1 MSNII
6 YTEKYRPKDIELMS
20 LDKYNK
26 LFINNILSM
35 DNFPNLIFYGPPGTG
50 KTTTIINLINKF
62 LEKKNMKNKGLV
74 MHYNASDDRGIQLIR
89 NTILNFISSN
99 GVLSNEVKF
108 IVLDEADYMT
118 KQAQILLKK
127 ILEDFYENVRI
138 CLICNYI
145 CKIHTSLLSEFVIMK
160 FCNIDTRLVF
170 DILKN
175 ISEKED
181 INISDVNINNIIKY
195 YDTDIRSMINYLQ
208 HSIGNIFD
216 ESEYNRLRQKICLLE
231 HDELVS
237 EIEFRIL
244 TNNISLDEY
253 IKKFIDYFINTS
265 DRITNDFIFFAENIY
280 LLDYDLHYV
289 VHYLKC
295 NKYLFE
301 M

>member
-181 INISDVNINNIIKY
+181 INISDVNIHNIIKY